1 MKGAE
6 AAEIRATFL
15 ELHVATHHVDDVNA
29 VEQILNE
36 ALRDHVAD
44 SVFIW

>member
-1 MKGAE
+1 MKGAQTTK
-6 AAEIRATFL
+6 IRATFL

-36 ALRDHVAD
+36 TLRDHVAD
-44 SVFIW
+44 SAFIW